1 MVIYD
6 ANNCRKFINKIKSIN
21 NRMYHRQSNQS
32 MQSVK
37 NPLNKIYSQS
47 IIHENESSLDENSN
61 R

>member
-37 NPLNKIYSQS
+37 HPLNKIYSQS
-47 IIHENESSLDENSN
+47 IIHENESSS
-61 R
+61 